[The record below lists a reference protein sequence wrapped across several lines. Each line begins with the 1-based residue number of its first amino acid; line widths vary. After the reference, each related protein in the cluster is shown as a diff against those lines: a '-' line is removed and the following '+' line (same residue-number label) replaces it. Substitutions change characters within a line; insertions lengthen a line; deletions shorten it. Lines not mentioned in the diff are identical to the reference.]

1 MSQTTVSTLPGLD
14 AGTWVV
20 DPSHSEVSFTVRHLM
35 SKVRGVFRDFEGTAV
50 VADDPLASTASATIR
65 LASVDTGTAQRDDHL
80 RSSDFFNVD
89 TQPVMTFTST
99 APRPAGGSRFVL
111 VGDLALNGITRSV
124 ELALEVL
131 GVEVNG
137 YGQTIAGF
145 EATGEINRSDFGID
159 FNMPLDSGRLMIG
172 DKVSI
177 ALMVQAARQA

>member
-1 MSQTTVSTLPGLD
+1 MSNTLTTIPGLE
-14 AGTWVV
+14 AGTWAI
-20 DPSHSEVSFTVRHLM
+20 DPAHSEISFTVRHLM

-50 VADDPLASTASATIR
+50 VAADALASTASATIQ
-65 LASVDTGTAQRDDHL
+65 LASVDTGTKQRDDHL

-89 TQPVMTFTST
+89 TQPVMTFVST
-99 APRPAGGSRFVL
+99 EPRSVDDGRFVL
-111 VGDLALNGITRSV
+111 AGDLTVNGITRSV

-145 EATGEINRSDFGID
+145 EATGEINRKDFGID

-172 DKVSI
+172 DKVTV
-177 ALMVQAARQA
+177 ALMVQAAKQA